1 MLQRERLRLS
11 PEIIRRHDATP
22 AATYSSPRLLES
34 SLFFVGTRHAQ
45 KNASLWTYWGLG
57 IRLCAWIEASF
68 QSSLQDQTQRGSNTS
83 EIDTLDRQ
91 QGAGAELAFITS

>member
-1 MLQRERLRLS
+1 MLQRERLRRS
-11 PEIIRRHDATP
+11 PQIVRRHDATP

-34 SLFFVGTRHAQ
+34 SLFLWVRHAQ

-68 QSSLQDQTQRGSNTS
+68 QSSLQAQTKTGSNTS
-83 EIDTLDRQ
+83 ETDILERHTRR
-91 QGAGAELAFITS
+91 GARLAFTTS